1 MLFVGLNKTLSIKY
15 RLLIIQYNLILADF
29 IFKDSI
35 SKKRGGR
42 HILRF
47 QMDMKFERQ
56 NSTQNNVLVKKKS
69 IRDWNRKSM

>member
-47 QMDMKFERQ
+47 QMDVEFER
-56 NSTQNNVLVKKKS
+56 
-69 IRDWNRKSM
+69 

>member
-35 SKKRGGR
+35 SKKKGR
-42 HILRF
+42 ASHSEVPDGHEIWET
-47 QMDMKFERQ
+47 KF
-56 NSTQNNVLVKKKS
+56 NSEQCPCKKK
-69 IRDWNRKSM
+69 IYKGLKS